1 MQDSRR
7 RMTALTTM
15 LAALMTILL
24 AGPASANEGVT
35 QIAGSAVP
43 SDADCGDMEPPPG
56 FTDFVLDLSG
66 DLDGCWYIHVDD
78 GRYIESSG
86 IYLETG
92 RERFV
97 GCLGD
102 VCGTF
107 DTTYRFTAKFAD
119 PELTQEIHGRCQHPI
134 TGDTGTGG
142 FTGISGRVD
151 FKDDVDAGIFYYRG
165 HVRI

>member
-1 MQDSRR
+1 
-7 RMTALTTM
+7 MTALATM

-24 AGPASANEGVT
+24 AAPAGANQGTT

-43 SDADCGDMEPPPG
+43 GDASCTDAPDG
-56 FTDFVLDLSG
+56 FTDFALDLSG

-78 GRYIESSG
+78 ARYIPGSG
-86 IYLETG
+86 VYHETG

-97 GCLGD
+97 GCFGGD

-134 TGDTGTGG
+134 TEGTGTGG
-142 FTGISGRVD
+142 FAGSTGRVD
-151 FKDDVDAGIFYYRG
+151 FKDDVDTGIFHYRG
-165 HVRI
+165 HIRI